1 MNKWLTHT
9 VPALATVIPSV
20 GAMLVAV
27 STLSVAWTDTKGGPD
42 DPDMETIVLTL
53 LDYDA
58 SSCSTN
64 CELSPCSG
72 PGVHLNESTPYGNDG
87 GELHACVGDAGCSAH
102 QCDPTFTLAPDDL
115 RTLIQMIPAIPAS
128 TLADIGRTEANLLLN
143 QDRRAVQIMGCEGL
157 VLASVELTPTQQREL
172 GIE

>member
-1 MNKWLTHT
+1 MNKWLTHI
-9 VPALATVIPSV
+9 VPGFAAVIPSV
-20 GAMLVAV
+20 GAVLVAS
-27 STLSVAWTDTKGGPD
+27 STLSVAWTDTPGDPD
-42 DPDMETIVLTL
+42 DPDMETMVLTL

-72 PGVHLNESTPYGNDG
+72 AGAHLNESTPYGNDG
-87 GELHACVGDAGCSAH
+87 GELHACVGGAGCSAH
-102 QCDPTFTLAPDDL
+102 QCDPTYTLAPDDL
-115 RTLIQMIPAIPAS
+115 RTLIQMIPSIPAS
-128 TLADIGRTEANLLLN
+128 TLASIGRAEANLLLN

-157 VLASVELTPTQQREL
+157 VLASVELTPAQQREL